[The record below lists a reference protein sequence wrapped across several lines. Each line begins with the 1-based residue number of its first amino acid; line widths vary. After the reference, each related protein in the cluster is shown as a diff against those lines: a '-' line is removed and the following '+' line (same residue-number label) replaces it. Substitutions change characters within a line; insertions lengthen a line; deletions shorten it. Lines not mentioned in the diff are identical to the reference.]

1 MGRLAIGGWPAVV
14 IHKYM
19 TEYRYVKNFIR
30 IDVDDRGISMA
41 VTVLIVEDEEKIGRF
56 IELELLHEGYEVLKA
71 SNGREGLEKVE
82 SGKVDLVV
90 LDVMLPELN
99 GFEVLRR
106 IRKKSDLPVIMLT
119 ARDEVMDK
127 VAGLDGGADDYM
139 TKPFA
144 IEELL
149 ARIRLALKKRGGIQ
163 TVDKTCLSVGEL
175 VMDVQRYEVSYAGNK
190 VDLTH
195 REFELL
201 RVLLENKNIVVSR
214 DTLLQRVCGYDYM
227 GETNLIDVYVRY
239 LRSKIDDV
247 YGVRIIQTVR
257 GVGYCIKEQN

>member
-1 MGRLAIGGWPAVV
+1 
-14 IHKYM
+14 
-19 TEYRYVKNFIR
+19 
-30 IDVDDRGISMA
+30 MA

-56 IELELLHEGYEVLKA
+56 LELELLHEGYEVMKA
-71 SNGREGLEKVE
+71 TNGREGLELAE
-82 SGKVDLVV
+82 SGKADLVV

-106 IRKKSDLPVIMLT
+106 LRKKSDIPVIMLT

-149 ARIRLALKKRGGIQ
+149 ARIRLVLMKRGGTQ
-163 TVDKTCLSVGEL
+163 TAEKTHLGIGKLC
-175 VMDVQRYEVSYAGNK
+175 MDVQRYEVSYDGEK
-190 VDLTH
+190 VELTH

-201 RVLLENKNIVVSR
+201 RVLLENKNIVISR
-214 DTLLQRVCGYDYM
+214 DTLLEKVCGYDYM
-227 GETNLIDVYVRY
+227 GETNIIDVYVRY
-239 LRSKIDDV
+239 LRSKLDDV
-247 YGVRIIQTVR
+247 YNVKIIQTVR
-257 GVGYCIKEQN
+257 GVGYCIKDEQ

>member
-1 MGRLAIGGWPAVV
+1 
-14 IHKYM
+14 
-19 TEYRYVKNFIR
+19 
-30 IDVDDRGISMA
+30 MA

-56 IELELLHEGYEVLKA
+56 LELELLHEGYEVMKA
-71 SNGREGLEKVE
+71 ADGREGLEKAQ
-82 SGKVDLVV
+82 SGKADLVV

-106 IRKKSDLPVIMLT
+106 LRKNSDIPVIMLT

-149 ARIRLALKKRGGIQ
+149 ARIRLVLKKRGSSVGMAGAAGR
-163 TVDKTCLSVGEL
+163 DKNLLSVGKL
-175 VMDVQRYEVSYAGNK
+175 CMDVQRYEVSYDGK
-190 VDLTH
+190 QVELTH

-201 RVLLENKNIVVSR
+201 KVLLENKNIVISR
-214 DTLLQRVCGYDYM
+214 DTLLEKVCGYDYM
-227 GETNLIDVYVRY
+227 GETNIIDVYVRY
-239 LRSKIDDV
+239 LRSKLDDV
-247 YGVRIIQTVR
+247 FQVKIIQTVR
-257 GVGYCIKEQN
+257 GVGYCIKDEN

>member
-1 MGRLAIGGWPAVV
+1 
-14 IHKYM
+14 
-19 TEYRYVKNFIR
+19 
-30 IDVDDRGISMA
+30 MA

-56 IELELLHEGYEVLKA
+56 LELELLHEGYEVMKA
-71 SNGREGLEKVE
+71 TNGREGLELAE
-82 SGKVDLVV
+82 SGKADLVV

-106 IRKKSDLPVIMLT
+106 LRKKSDIPVIMLT

-149 ARIRLALKKRGGIQ
+149 ARIRLVLKKRGGTQ
-163 TVDKTCLSVGEL
+163 TAEKTHLGIGKLC
-175 VMDVQRYEVSYAGNK
+175 MDVQRYEVSYDGEK
-190 VDLTH
+190 VELTH

-201 RVLLENKNIVVSR
+201 RVRLENKNIVISR
-214 DTLLQRVCGYDYM
+214 DTLLEKVCGYDYM
-227 GETNLIDVYVRY
+227 GETNIIDVYVRY
-239 LRSKIDDV
+239 LRSKLDDV
-247 YGVRIIQTVR
+247 YNVKIIQTVR
-257 GVGYCIKEQN
+257 GVGYCIKDEQ